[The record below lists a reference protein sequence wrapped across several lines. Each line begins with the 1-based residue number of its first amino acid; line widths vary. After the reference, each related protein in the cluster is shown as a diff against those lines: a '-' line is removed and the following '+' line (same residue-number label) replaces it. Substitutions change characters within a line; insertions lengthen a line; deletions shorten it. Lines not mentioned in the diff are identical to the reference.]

1 MARHI
6 CQYIQIS
13 LVVCWSVLLGEGW
26 EGGKVIERESH
37 NLIMPQKAGR
47 NGKTIFWLRHSASS
61 WSNVRGVCV
70 LHELLQLEGMRW
82 KSIVKSMKT
91 IFTAGLWRGE
101 AFFLRVGGKELSH
114 LNGFCMSAQLVDMPH
129 DVLNGAFLFG
139 RYWSPR
145 SRYWIKIMRFRRAF
159 NFNLPSL
166 W

>member
-1 MARHI
+1 MSV
-6 CQYIQIS
+6 YSNFIS
-13 LVVCWSVLLGEGW
+13 CVLECVVGEGER

-101 AFFLRVGGKELSH
+101 AFFFTSRGK
-114 LNGFCMSAQLVDMPH
+114 
-129 DVLNGAFLFG
+129 
-139 RYWSPR
+139 
-145 SRYWIKIMRFRRAF
+145 RAF
-159 NFNLPSL
+159 TSQRFLHVSTTRRYATWRAQRSLPVRTILVSAVSL
-166 W
+166 LN